1 MANPLFEEQPRR
13 APQAHEVGQDL
24 SLMSVEELAE
34 RIAVLHAE
42 IARLEAARLDK
53 IDSRR
58 LADSF
63 FKS

>member
-1 MANPLFEEQPRR
+1 MADPFTEEQPLRP
-13 APQAHEVGQDL
+13 PQAHEVGQDL

-34 RIAVLHAE
+34 RIALLQAE
-42 IARLEAARLDK
+42 IARLEQARLAK

>member
-1 MANPLFEEQPRR
+1 MADPFSEEQARR

-34 RIAVLHAE
+34 RIALLQAE
-42 IARLEAARLDK
+42 IARLEQARIAK